1 MGSAGAVVP
10 GSVVGGV
17 VSVAGGV
24 VVVPGSVAGGGA
36 VVAPGGAVV
45 APGPSAVVAG
55 AVPEDGVPVE
65 APLAPLVVLAFVDSG
80 VAGVSS
86 GDSPVKSMLTPNPT
100 RAKSPIV
107 AASTT

>member
-1 MGSAGAVVP
+1 
-10 GSVVGGV
+10 VVGGV

-36 VVAPGGAVV
+36 VVAPG
-45 APGPSAVVAG
+45 PSAVVAG

-65 APLAPLVVLAFVDSG
+65 APFAPVVVLAFVDSG
-80 VAGVSS
+80 VAGASS

-100 RAKSPIV
+100 RANSPIV
-107 AASTT
+107 AASAT